1 MGSLYTSSFQTY
13 YQKKVITALDKT
25 KSPIM
30 YVCNIVTQPG
40 ETDNFTVSDHV
51 NLINEYLGKHKL
63 DVVIASNSPISK
75 EMAEKYACEG
85 KKRPCKDRLCSIKG
99 VGCRIY

>member
-1 MGSLYTSSFQTY
+1 
-13 YQKKVITALDKT
+13 
-25 KSPIM
+25 M

-63 DVVIASNSPISK
+63 DVVIASNSQFLK
-75 EMAEKYACEG
+75 EMAEKYACKE
-85 KKRPCKDRLCSIKG
+85 RKDPVKIDYAVLKG